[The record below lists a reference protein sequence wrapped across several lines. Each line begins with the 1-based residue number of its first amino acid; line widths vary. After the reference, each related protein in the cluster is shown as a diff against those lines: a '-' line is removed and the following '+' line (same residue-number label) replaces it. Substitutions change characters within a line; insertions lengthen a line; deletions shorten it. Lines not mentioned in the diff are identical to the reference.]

1 MIQITYK
8 GVDITDSVSISQC
21 WHDMY
26 AAGKTD
32 TLRLRVNDTQH
43 IWDAWAPAVGDEI
56 RIDYGTISTGV
67 MFLTSATPHN
77 GTYDIEAQ
85 SAPESGFAPR
95 SKAWQRVRLLQIG
108 AEIASRNG
116 LSFVSYGVSDQLYDY
131 ILQSGESDFHF
142 LHRRAQLEGCAF
154 LVYDKRLILYSERHM
169 ESQAPMELLDVSPA
183 TDYSYIDRRSELFGS
198 CAVEAG
204 VYRGEFTTSNGSAR
218 VLTPRSDFKVSS
230 NGEAARFAR
239 NLLRAANKDCR
250 NGWVRSR
257 ILPGY
262 AAASMLLLQN
272 ERAPSWNGAVFIDHL
287 RNDYG
292 KGQSKIFFRK
302 PLEGY

>member
-1 MIQITYK
+1 MIKITYK
-8 GVDITDSVSISQC
+8 GVDITDSVSISRC

-32 TLRLRVNDTQH
+32 TLRLRVNDVDH
-43 IWDAWAPAVGDEI
+43 VWDAWAPAVGDEI

-85 SAPESGFAPR
+85 SAPESGFVPR

-116 LSFVSYGVSDQLYDY
+116 LSFASYGVSDQLYDY

-169 ESQAPMELLDVSPA
+169 ESQAPAERLEVSSD
-183 TDYSYIDRRSELFGS
+183 TDYSYIDRRSELYGE
-198 CAVEAG
+198 CQIEAG
-204 VYRGEFTTSNGSAR
+204 VYRGEFSASNGSAR

-239 NLLRAANKDCR
+239 NLLRAANKDSR
-250 NGWVRSR
+250 TGWVRSR

-262 AAASMLLLQN
+262 AAASMLQLQN
-272 ERAPSWNGAVFIDHL
+272 ERAPSWDGVVFIDHL